1 MEGCSLIVS
10 GSGCESHVEE
20 RPVPARKKDCRGSD
34 ERSVSSSLALA
45 IAEAFVLVSF
55 SSAVGAE
62 EAGASMPKHSATMH
76 EGRTGSAGRPE
87 SADAMRGG
95 RKCSARQE
103 HVCIID

>member
-1 MEGCSLIVS
+1 MGRKS
-10 GSGCESHVEE
+10 EE
-20 RPVPARKKDCRGSD
+20 
-34 ERSVSSSLALA
+34 
-45 IAEAFVLVSF
+45 FVTGGGRTMRATSQTSKLKEQLELDQIGF
-55 SSAVGAE
+55 SRIPDRSAV
-62 EAGASMPKHSATMH
+62 ASWYVR